1 MAFKVPPWLWHT
13 RAQQGMSV
21 VVVLVPGHLE
31 ARDVQPSEAAG
42 SFLPHP
48 KRTHMSEESGRGRE
62 LFRRAPR
69 SVLWKGSRLQ
79 NPWFVCAW
87 PPWMVPLCVCTSCF
101 NRHSS
106 REAGRSEQ
114 ADFTEAGARAGARAG
129 RVSQAESGGAVSPQE
144 GSGQDGAPLAE

>member
-87 PPWMVPLCVCTSCF
+87 PPRMV
-101 NRHSS
+101 HSAS
-106 REAGRSEQ
+106 ALAASTDTAPEK
-114 ADFTEAGARAGARAG
+114 RAGQSKQT
-129 RVSQAESGGAVSPQE
+129 SQRQVP
-144 GSGQDGAPLAE
+144 GQAPEQDK